1 MAQIHLRGQISNS
14 KQMRAQGSRAP
25 GKEGAEADRE
35 DKITSNNLYEQR
47 LRPRTPNQ
55 SANHT
60 LGSAAILFIVTSLH
74 QSDVMS
80 CKDAMVQNDALQPDD
95 LVAMIPALRAF
106 ARSFYRDKENA
117 EDLVQETLLKALA
130 NRQRYIPFSPL
141 KSWLFTIMRNTFCTN
156 YRMQQRE
163 IPGRGE
169 YFIATVDASQE
180 VVMETK
186 DVEIALQSLPAKYR
200 NVLSL
205 VVLEGKSYELTAQLC
220 GCSIGT
226 VKSRL
231 HRARRK
237 LSILIEGA

>member
-1 MAQIHLRGQISNS
+1 
-14 KQMRAQGSRAP
+14 
-25 GKEGAEADRE
+25 
-35 DKITSNNLYEQR
+35 
-47 LRPRTPNQ
+47 
-55 SANHT
+55 
-60 LGSAAILFIVTSLH
+60 
-74 QSDVMS
+74 
-80 CKDAMVQNDALQPDD
+80 MVQNDALQPDD

>member
-1 MAQIHLRGQISNS
+1 M
-14 KQMRAQGSRAP
+14 SR
-25 GKEGAEADRE
+25 
-35 DKITSNNLYEQR
+35 
-47 LRPRTPNQ
+47 
-55 SANHT
+55 
-60 LGSAAILFIVTSLH
+60 
-74 QSDVMS
+74 
-80 CKDAMVQNDALQPDD
+80 KDATIQDAALQPDD

-106 ARSFYRDKENA
+106 ARSFYRDKEDA

-130 NRQRYIPFSPL
+130 NRQKYIPFSPL

-156 YRMQQRE
+156 YRVQQRE
-163 IPGRGE
+163 IPGLGE
-169 YFIATVDASQE
+169 HFTATVNASQE
-180 VVMETK
+180 VAMEAK
-186 DVEIALQSLPAKYR
+186 DVEIALRSLSVKYR

-237 LSILIEGA
+237 LSTLIEGI